1 MLSYFKGYFRNPELS
16 SHVNVIVTDWSVLS
30 SVIDYLAA
38 AQHAV
43 SAGKAAGQILGDLL
57 VNKLGADPKKIH
69 AIGHSLGAHFVGHL
83 GRELASFTKK
93 GKIGRVTGKRGGRGD
108 VLTGKT

>member
-1 MLSYFKGYFRNPELS
+1 MVLLFYFKGYFRNPELS
-16 SHVNVIVTDWSVLS
+16 SQVNVIVTDWSVLS

-69 AIGHSLGAHFVGHL
+69 AIGHRYLYFNIVVCRDFS
-83 GRELASFTKK
+83 
-93 GKIGRVTGKRGGRGD
+93 
-108 VLTGKT
+108 